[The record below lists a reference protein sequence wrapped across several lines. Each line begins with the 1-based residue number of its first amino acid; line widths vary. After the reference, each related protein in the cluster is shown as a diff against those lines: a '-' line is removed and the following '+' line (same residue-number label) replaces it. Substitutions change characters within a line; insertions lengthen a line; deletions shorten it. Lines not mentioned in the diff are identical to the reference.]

1 MRNRD
6 YKIRASWSE
15 LPQNSSFGQRPRRG
29 RWPMAPP
36 HTRIAPFFSLSLFF
50 SSIPY
55 GAPFGSSEATIQI
68 PGESNDCNCLNNRVG
83 SNNKYTMQIKGN
95 TYTHPL
101 ISKRGSV
108 YPPNCGPV
116 AQVIKHLKFSSKPE
130 QLELSNS
137 ILIQAVNLWTQIL
150 QIKNTKYNSWV
161 EMHTTSKQF
170 KVTPVL
176 KKNWLASKPEHLG
189 LTHDWICY
197 DNDIIAQYLGLP
209 VWYIDLLVCW
219 SKASHVGGILSM
231 FWFIPKS
238 SFLASLTSPVSMFF
252 E

>member
-1 MRNRD
+1 MFSTAQYGAIIVAIIMRNRD
-6 YKIRASWSE
+6 YKICASWSE

-68 PGESNDCNCLNNRVG
+68 PGESNDCNWLNN
-83 SNNKYTMQIKGN
+83 K
-95 TYTHPL
+95 
-101 ISKRGSV
+101 
-108 YPPNCGPV
+108 
-116 AQVIKHLKFSSKPE
+116 
-130 QLELSNS
+130 
-137 ILIQAVNLWTQIL
+137 

-176 KKNWLASKPEHLG
+176 KKIWLASKPEHLG
-189 LTHDWICY
+189 HMTGFVMIM
-197 DNDIIAQYLGLP
+197 I
-209 VWYIDLLVCW
+209 
-219 SKASHVGGILSM
+219 S
-231 FWFIPKS
+231 
-238 SFLASLTSPVSMFF
+238 
-252 E
+252 